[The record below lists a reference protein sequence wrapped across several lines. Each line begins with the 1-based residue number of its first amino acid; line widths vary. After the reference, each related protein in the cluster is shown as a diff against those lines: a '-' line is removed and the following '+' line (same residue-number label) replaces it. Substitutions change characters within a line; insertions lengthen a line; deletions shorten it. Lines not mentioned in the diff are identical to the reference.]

1 MSRFIE
7 ELEESDTTEALST
20 DSDDLESSDQ
30 YPESV
35 YQESEHSESIQT
47 APDYSTLFESSEEN
61 SDSTDTYSDTISE
74 KSGMGSSSEIK
85 LPNIKTEFSS
95 GGAQNPSRTMLKSS
109 TKVNIVKRNTRN
121 TSEPSSS
128 ATSTTSKKKFK
139 FNVTEFKYDENNLKP
154 WIVLIDDAECFDV
167 DEFVEMTKFKN
178 QWFLPSNNI
187 KCYIDDLIKSS
198 KTSSTRLLE
207 SIQSE
212 DEILQ
217 VASLGELH
225 QLFAKIWRKEQYD
238 NRTDGDNTIF
248 EPTFSHDVIDK
259 IMFCCVQDIDKKEQ
273 AEDGNINYET
283 HLSYDQWVNSLD
295 NKSKSEMK
303 QNSRRIP
310 DCMSIIKVGSDE
322 YEFLYNEI
330 SGPPYNI
337 DQKKVE
343 RDRRKLIRY
352 MRRNKEG
359 QISKFLKNF
368 GTSLKL
374 LMYENQDFL
383 SCVYTLFEVKILI
396 ESYSTIDEKRNFFLA
411 YSMLIKIV
419 IYAVRK
425 FEEIE
430 VELEKNRSIFNT
442 NITTKLNREIYA
454 EVDIFPSP

>member
-1 MSRFIE
+1 
-7 ELEESDTTEALST
+7 
-20 DSDDLESSDQ
+20 
-30 YPESV
+30 
-35 YQESEHSESIQT
+35 
-47 APDYSTLFESSEEN
+47 
-61 SDSTDTYSDTISE
+61 
-74 KSGMGSSSEIK
+74 
-85 LPNIKTEFSS
+85 
-95 GGAQNPSRTMLKSS
+95 NPSRTMLKSS

-154 WIVLIDDAECFDV
+154 WIVLIDDAEVDICFDV